1 MPLARLAASL
11 AGLKTTSHKAHAHYP
26 HTSYASPSI
35 DGNSQQRTL
44 TPTELEPVTRQD
56 TRPPPT
62 KTASTKAPELS
73 LGPDG
78 WEPDPGSMYREE
90 NPTRASGSLLETFK
104 SLLSAAAESQNDTVR
119 ETREALLALN
129 R

>member
-1 MPLARLAASL
+1 MPLARLATSL
-11 AGLKTTSHKAHAHYP
+11 AGLRPTSHKAHAHYP
-26 HTSYASPSI
+26 HTSYASPST

-56 TRPPPT
+56 TRPPT
-62 KTASTKAPELS
+62 TETASTKAPELS

-78 WEPDPGSMYREE
+78 WESDPGSMYREKI
-90 NPTRASGSLLETFK
+90 PTRASESLFGTIN

-119 ETREALLALN
+119 ETREAVLALN